1 MSKRQRLL
9 PFVLAIVLVIA
20 LASMSLNG
28 VAATKEHQADFSVVF
43 LTTGTSILQG
53 TFGNVNL
60 SVASLDNFA
69 SPISLTFSAPPGVW
83 ASFNGLSQ
91 INTVADGTNS
101 RTVTIY
107 VSEAVAPGF
116 YPFTVTA
123 FSGTITHS
131 VILQLLVLPY
141 NCL

>member
-43 LTTGTSILQG
+43 LTTSILQG

-69 SPISLTFSAPPGVW
+69 SPVSLTFSAPPGVW

-91 INTVADGTNS
+91 IDTFAYGTSS